1 MTFLVAF
8 AFLAGIVTVL
18 SPCILPVLPVVLAG
32 GAAGGKRRPLGV
44 AAGFIGSFSVLT
56 LALSA
61 IVKAT
66 GLDPEVLRWISA
78 GLILAFGL
86 VLAVPFLKDRFA
98 LAASRL
104 LARAPSAGQRRGG
117 APAAP
122 GSAEAA
128 RTDGFGAGLVLG
140 LGLGAVWTPC
150 AGPIMASVVTLAL
163 TGSVDAGAALIT
175 LAYSVGTAIPLLLI
189 MFGGRS
195 LLNKAPWLARRSSA
209 IQRVFGI
216 LMMATAL
223 ALFTGADRSFST
235 WMLKVFPNYGSGLT
249 AIEDRPEV
257 RSALERRG
265 AAASSPGAAA
275 STAAA
280 AVPARTPDPLGL
292 GEGAWIESPPLSL
305 SGLKGKVVLIDF
317 WTYSCINCVRTLPY
331 LRSWYEAYKDRGF
344 VIVGVHSPEFAFER
358 SEANVR
364 KAIADLGVTW
374 PVVQDNAYGIWNAFS
389 NRYWPAHYLFDRDG
403 KLIETHFGE
412 GGYAE
417 TEASIARALGI
428 SGAAAAAGPAK
439 GAIAATAGALT
450 PETYLGYG
458 RGQRF
463 SSPEE
468 VASDASRR
476 YSLPSSLG
484 IDHWAFEGE
493 WTIGKESSSS
503 SAGGAIALRYKGE
516 RVYLVAGPGSAG
528 GGSAVSA
535 RVSLDGQ
542 FLGYVEMDRDRMY
555 EILDRPGSTGGLVRI
570 EFDAPVLVYAFTFG

>member
-1 MTFLVAF
+1 MAVLLAF

-32 GAAGGKRRPLGV
+32 GTAGGKRRPLGV

-56 LALSA
+56 LSLSA

-78 GLILAFGL
+78 GLIMAFGL

-98 LAASRL
+98 LASSRL
-104 LARAPSAGQRRGG
+104 LARMPSAG
-117 APAAP
+117 P
-122 GSAEAA
+122 GRVEGAA
-128 RTDGFGAGLVLG
+128 RREGFGAGLVLG

-150 AGPIMASVVTLAL
+150 AGPIMASVVSLAL
-163 TGSVDAGAALIT
+163 TGAVDAEAALIT
-175 LAYSVGTAIPLLLI
+175 LAYSIGTAIPLFLI
-189 MFGGRS
+189 MIGGRS
-195 LLNKAPWLARRSSA
+195 LLLKAPWLTRRSSA
-209 IQRVFGI
+209 IQRGFGI
-216 LMMATAL
+216 LMMATAV

-265 AAASSPGAAA
+265 AAASGLGAAA
-275 STAAA
+275 AMVASAS
-280 AVPARTPDPLGL
+280 VPIRTPDPLGL
-292 GEGAWIESPPLSL
+292 GEGAWIDSPPLTL
-305 SGLKGKVVLIDF
+305 AGLKGKVVLVDF

-331 LRSWYEAYKDRGF
+331 LRAWHQAYADRGL

-358 SEANVR
+358 SEANLR

-374 PVVQDNAYGIWNAFS
+374 PVVQDNAFGIWNAFS

-417 TEASIARALGI
+417 TEASIARALGV
-428 SGAAAAAGPAK
+428 SATASAGAEPAK
-439 GAIAATAGALT
+439 GAFAAASVVLT

-458 RGQRF
+458 RGERF

-468 VASDASRR
+468 VAVDAARR
-476 YSLPSSLG
+476 YALPADLET
-484 IDHWAFEGE
+484 DRWAFEGE
-493 WTIGKESSSS
+493 WTIGKESSLGE
-503 SAGGAIALRYKGE
+503 AGGAIVLRFKGE
-516 RVYLVAGPGSAG
+516 RVYLVAEPGAAAG
-528 GGSAVSA
+528 GLAVRA
-535 RVSLDGQ
+535 RISLDGRS
-542 FLGYVEMDRDRMY
+542 LRSLRIDGPRMY
-555 EILDRPGSTGGLVRI
+555 EVLAIPAPAGGLVRI
-570 EFDAPVLVYAFTFG
+570 DFEGPVRVYAFTFG

>member
-1 MTFLVAF
+1 MPLLVAF

-32 GAAGGKRRPLGV
+32 GSGGGKRRPLGV
-44 AAGFIGSFSVLT
+44 AAGFIGSFSLLT
-56 LALSA
+56 LTLST

-66 GLDPEVLRWISA
+66 GLDPDILRWISA
-78 GLILAFGL
+78 ALILAFGL
-86 VLAVPFLKDRFA
+86 VLVVPLFKEAFMT
-98 LAASRL
+98 AASRL
-104 LARAPSAGQRRGG
+104 LAKSRIGAAIDGG
-117 APAAP
+117 A
-122 GSAEAA
+122 
-128 RTDGFGAGLVLG
+128 RRKGFASGLVLG

-150 AGPIMASVVTLAL
+150 AGPIMASVVSLAL
-163 TGSVDAGAALIT
+163 TGAVDAGAALIT
-175 LAYSVGTAIPLLLI
+175 LAYSIGTAIPLVLI

-195 LLNKAPWLARRSSA
+195 LLNKAPWLARRSSV
-209 IQRVFGI
+209 IQKVFGI
-216 LMMATAL
+216 LMMATAV
-223 ALFTGADRSFST
+223 ALFTGADRAFST
-235 WMLKVFPNYGSGLT
+235 WMLRVFPNYGSGLT

-265 AAASSPGAAA
+265 AAASSPGAGAA
-275 STAAA
+275 TAVSASIP
-280 AVPARTPDPLGL
+280 VRTPDPLGL
-292 GEGAWIESPPLSL
+292 GEGAWLNSPQLTL
-305 SGLKGKVVLIDF
+305 TGLKGKVVLVDF

-331 LRSWYEAYKDRGF
+331 LRSWYESYKDRGF

-358 SEANVR
+358 SEANLR
-364 KAIADLGVTW
+364 KAMADLGVTW
-374 PVVQDNAYGIWNAFS
+374 PVVQDNAFGIWNAFS

-428 SGAAAAAGPAK
+428 SGAGAAAGPAK
-439 GAIAATAGALT
+439 GAFAATAGVLT

-476 YSLPSSLG
+476 YSLPSSLE

-493 WTIGKESSSS
+493 WTIGKESSSGK
-503 SAGGAIALRYKGE
+503 AGGAIALRYNGE
-516 RVYLVAGPGSAG
+516 RVYLVAGPGG
-528 GGSAVSA
+528 GGSSVRA
-535 RVSLDGQ
+535 RVTLDGQ
-542 FLGYVEMDRDRMY
+542 SLGSLVLDGDRMY
-555 EILDRPGSTGGLVRI
+555 QVLARPGSTGGLVRI